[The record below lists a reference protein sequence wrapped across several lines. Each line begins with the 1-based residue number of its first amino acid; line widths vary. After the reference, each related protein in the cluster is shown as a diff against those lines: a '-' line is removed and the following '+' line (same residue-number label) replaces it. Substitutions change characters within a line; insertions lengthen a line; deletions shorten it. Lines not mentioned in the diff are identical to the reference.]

1 MFPIGDEHNGRRLTP
16 YVNYALIAVNIL
28 VFFVEASLSER
39 QLFDFIFRWG
49 TVPREVS
56 EGRELFTL
64 LTAIFLHGGWLHLGG
79 NMLFLWV
86 FGDNI
91 EDTLGHVSYLIFYL
105 LCGVA
110 ASSLQVWVDPDSAIP
125 IVGASGAIA
134 GVLGAYLILFPHGN
148 IRTVFLFVFI
158 PFVVLIPAW
167 IQIGLWALT
176 QFMYGYA
183 ALGVETRATFGG
195 VAYFAHIGGFIAG
208 IVLVWLFRDEDA
220 IARQKAARADTRAFQ
235 RVERRQTADGSEKD
249 APR

>member
-16 YVNYALIAVNIL
+16 YVNYTLIAINIL
-28 VFFVEASLSER
+28 VFLVEVSLSER
-39 QLFDFIFRWG
+39 DLVDFIFRWG
-49 TVPREVS
+49 TIPADVS
-56 EGRELFTL
+56 EGRELVTL
-64 LTAIFLHGGWLHLGG
+64 VTAIFLHGGWLHLAG

-91 EDTLGHVSYLIFYL
+91 EDTLGHVSYLVFYL
-105 LCGVA
+105 LCGLA
-110 ASSLQVWVDPDSAIP
+110 ASSLQVLVDSESRIP

-158 PFVVLIPAW
+158 PFIVLIPAW

-176 QFMYGYA
+176 QFFYGYA
-183 ALGVETRATFGG
+183 ALDVDTRATSGG
-195 VAYFAHIGGFIAG
+195 VAYFAHIGGFVAG

-220 IARQKAARADTRAFQ
+220 VERQKAARAQTHSFQ
-235 RVERRQTADGSEKD
+235 RERWNPTSRET
-249 APR
+249 